1 MPVKQKNA
9 PSPQVWNKGL
19 EVGQKDAFT
28 PAQVNRIRD
37 ALSDRGVPGLRDL
50 ALFQVALDT
59 MLLGRDLVALKVK
72 DVQSPSG
79 TIRSVIDVASKKQS
93 IQCALTKRTATALG
107 KWIKE
112 SGIKRSDYL
121 FPSARY
127 SGALSVRQFSRLVK
141 SWVIE
146 AGIDPKN
153 YGTHSLRR
161 TKALHILN
169 STGDLDAVGSLLGHR
184 KLLSTANYLSI
195 SKRSDP
201 IALSSAFEI

>member
-1 MPVKQKNA
+1 MPVKQKNT

-19 EVGQKDAFT
+19 AVGQKDAFT
-28 PAQVNRIRD
+28 PAQVNQIRD
-37 ALSDRGVPGLRDL
+37 VLSDRGVPGLRDL

-72 DVQSPSG
+72 DVQNLSG

-121 FPSARY
+121 FPSAGY

-184 KLLSTANYLSI
+184 KLVSTANYLSI
-195 SKRSDP
+195 AKRSDP